1 MAFRPYVNMGERV
14 QFAYDPLASFLVFA
28 SPCTLF
34 PQLNMQYDWS
44 DISSQIRGTAG
55 TTITPYTTNI
65 NFSSNQ
71 APPTFLQNGYR
82 GTTGLTGA
90 SAISSSTTTAFQFQS
105 TSFTIETW
113 VRWNA
118 AGGRQIFSD
127 YAAGNVPQSAIYWP
141 TTIGS
146 PGTMNFY
153 VDYGAG
159 GETSIF
165 GAMSLTIVANTWY
178 HFAVQRNAS
187 TNVWTLYQNGVVRG
201 TVTNASYNPNNT
213 TSNKNLGNYGS
224 GTGALD
230 GTAVAANFQDYRI
243 YKGVAKYPTG
253 AVTTTQ
259 FIPPNPMIIA
269 P

>member
-28 SPCTLF
+28 TPGVQF
-34 PQLNMQYDWS
+34 PQLNMQYGWS
-44 DISSQIRGTAG
+44 DVSFQIRGTAG
-55 TTITPYTTNI
+55 TAITPYTTNV
-65 NFSSNQ
+65 NFSSND
-71 APPTFLQNGYR
+71 APSGFLQNGYR

-90 SAISSSTTTAFQFQS
+90 SALSSSTTSAFQFQS

-118 AGGRQIFSD
+118 AGSRMIFSD
-127 YAAGNVPQSAIYWP
+127 YTASNVAQSAIYWP

-146 PGTMNFY
+146 PGAMQVY
-153 VDYGAG
+153 IDYGSS

-165 GAMSLTIVANTWY
+165 GALTPTIVANTWY
-178 HFAVQRNAS
+178 HWALQRNAS

-201 TVTNASYNPNNT
+201 TVTNASYNPNNST
-213 TSNKNLGNYGS
+213 ANKNLGNYGS

-230 GTAVAANFQDYRI
+230 ATAVAANFQDYRI
-243 YKGVAKYPTG
+243 YKGIAKYPTG
-253 AVTTTQ
+253 TVGTTQ
-259 FIPPNPMIIA
+259 FTPPNPMIIA